1 MTFPRLHA
9 IWLMLRG
16 HMVKPDPTVPPV
28 DRPGDVHSRKVHLP
42 GDNEWLCGVAG
53 EVWAEGDVDVAANCI
68 IAATGN
74 GEARIVEDGT

>member
-28 DRPGDVHSRKVHLP
+28 DRPGDVHSRKVEP
-42 GDNEWLCGVAG
+42 YDNAYLWDVAG
-53 EVWAEGDVDVAANCI
+53 HCLAKGDYDNAAHCV

-74 GEARIVEDGT
+74 GWATIVEGR